1 MSFELAQ
8 FSIVIVGKGH
18 NPTILNPDFLA
29 IRGIVPRAWG
39 WEPAEVLTTPPL
51 SLVRYPIG
59 VSIQMDP
66 QRLQISDLQPGEP
79 PVESKIIPIARAIV
93 ETLPNV
99 RYTAVGINFQA
110 IARVESPDRFLKA
123 RFLKPGPWDTA
134 EHPVQMAGFRLVYP
148 APGGGTFLLSLD
160 LGSFSGGDGSER
172 GVIANANFHRDCVGY
187 PSEMQV
193 KSHLDRV
200 PADWAALKT
209 TLQDTL
215 SREET

>member
-148 APGGGTFLLSLD
+148 APGGGPSSSPWTSAASPEATD
-160 LGSFSGGDGSER
+160 PSGASSRTRTSTATVSATPVRCRSNRTWIGSRQTGR
-172 GVIANANFHRDCVGY
+172 R
-187 PSEMQV
+187 
-193 KSHLDRV
+193 
-200 PADWAALKT
+200 
-209 TLQDTL
+209 
-215 SREET
+215 